1 MGGANGPTAV
11 TFCHTAPLPSDRLL
25 DKRNS
30 ELSRMEPQ
38 VLSNHRAAVTRRC
51 ERAMRGLHCVIGDVP
66 GRKVVAEDIKFGVSA
81 ASFTSASRIAGEVAL
96 IRISF

>member
-1 MGGANGPTAV
+1 
-11 TFCHTAPLPSDRLL
+11 
-25 DKRNS
+25 
-30 ELSRMEPQ
+30 
-38 VLSNHRAAVTRRC
+38 
-51 ERAMRGLHCVIGDVP
+51 MRGLHCVIGDVP